1 MAPCRR
7 FTLQAAMPA
16 IDNYEFDE
24 PDVNYWKILQ
34 NMPLRSPEFAALRG
48 DLA

>member
-1 MAPCRR
+1 
-7 FTLQAAMPA
+7 MPA

-34 NMPLRSPEFAALRG
+34 NLPLRNPEFAAL
-48 DLA
+48 